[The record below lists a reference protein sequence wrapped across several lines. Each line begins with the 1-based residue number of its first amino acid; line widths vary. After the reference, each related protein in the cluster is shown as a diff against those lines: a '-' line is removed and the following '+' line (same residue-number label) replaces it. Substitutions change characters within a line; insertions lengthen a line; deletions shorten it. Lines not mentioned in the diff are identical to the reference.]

1 MGFRKVDSRLWDD
14 AKFRRLTSDGRL
26 LWLYLLTNPHA
37 GSLGIYVISK
47 ATMADDLQWKLA
59 KLERNLSELLAK
71 GMAQY
76 HEPTRTL
83 LLPNYLKYNSGFSNS
98 ASKAAAM
105 RQLKSLPNSPLIQPF
120 IDLAKLY
127 LNVSES
133 LAPVFAF
140 ALEDTYAVEDTS
152 PVSNESPKTHS
163 DLNGF
168 GNFKALY
175 PIWKAEESVKAAW
188 KKIAVTEHE
197 KIFEAVAAYRQ
208 SADWQ
213 KEGGKFIPYPAK
225 FLKEGRWKDKIE
237 AASPLSGAAQ
247 TTQANIER
255 LKAKMQPPGGTA

>member
-59 KLERNLSELLAK
+59 KLERTFSAILAK
-71 GMAQY
+71 DMAKY
-76 HEPTRTL
+76 DPPSRTL
-83 LLPNYLKYNSGFSNS
+83 LILNYLKYNAGFTNA
-98 ASKAAAM
+98 ASKAAAI
-105 RQLKSLPNSPLIQPF
+105 RQLKGLPNSPLIQPF
-120 IDLAKLY
+120 MDLAKLY
-127 LNVSES
+127 LTFSES
-133 LAPVFAF
+133 LASAFAF
-140 ALEDTYAVEDTS
+140 ALEDTYALEDTLQ
-152 PVSNESPKTHS
+152 VSKESDKTHS

-175 PIWKAEESVKAAW
+175 PIWKAEESVKTAW
-188 KKIAVTEHE
+188 RKIPVSEHD
-197 KIFEAVAAYRQ
+197 KIFQAVEAYKQ
-208 SADWQ
+208 SSDWL

-237 AASPLSGAAQ
+237 PILPISSAARDTLAAGQ
-247 TTQANIER
+247 R
-255 LKAKMQPPGGTA
+255 LMDRLAKKEGI